1 VLTSGKYADILTWWD
16 VGALTKIISGAKQNN
31 PRLIQVTNKNSAKPT
46 SQSFTL
52 YKITLQNAPKFHFVP
67 SGGFVE

>member
-1 VLTSGKYADILTWWD
+1 
-16 VGALTKIISGAKQNN
+16 VGALTKIISGAKQNY